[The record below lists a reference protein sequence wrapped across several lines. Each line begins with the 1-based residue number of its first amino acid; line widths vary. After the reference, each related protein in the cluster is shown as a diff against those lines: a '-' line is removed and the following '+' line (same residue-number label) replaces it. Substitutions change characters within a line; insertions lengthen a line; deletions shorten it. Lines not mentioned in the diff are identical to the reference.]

1 MPLSIS
7 PSDFLGRPSTY
18 LSLEVNCLE
27 PLDPLSVFLSKHDD
41 LEYSRQTML
50 SPLSLAALENQTDVV
65 HFLKRFQEVDA
76 QKDLDLALFLA
87 NRQGHREMAILL
99 KSLKANPARESS
111 PNGLHGAA
119 WRGLN
124 KQIYDYILKDGASP
138 DVTDG
143 SSATPVIYAILG
155 PQDEQGAW
163 KTIKLLFQLEASPL
177 ARFGSQDLSY
187 AEIARKEGKKHLAQ
201 KLEEACP
208 SPTILNSSRESSCT
222 PRGDKD
228 VQPDNKRPREDSEVD
243 GGAKR
248 ACRA

>member
-1 MPLSIS
+1 MPLSTS

-18 LSLEVNCLE
+18 LPLEVNCLE
-27 PLDPLSVFLSKHDD
+27 PLDPLSVFLSKHHG

-65 HFLKRFQEVDA
+65 HFLNRFQEEDA

-87 NRQGHREMAILL
+87 NHQGHREMAILL
-99 KSLKANPARESS
+99 ERLKANPARESS

-124 KQIYDYILKDGASP
+124 NQIWRYIVKDGASP
-138 DVTDG
+138 EVTNG
-143 SSATPVIYAILG
+143 SSATPVLYAILG

-163 KTIKLLFQLEASPL
+163 ETIKMLFQLEASPL
-177 ARFGSQDLSY
+177 AIFGSQDFSY
-187 AEIARKEGKKHLAQ
+187 ADIARMEGKKDLAE

-228 VQPDNKRPREDSEVD
+228 TQPRNKRPQEDSEVD